1 MGLPEGY
8 VYRRFKTAIVNPT
21 PEQVA
26 YFRGVS
32 GACRWVYNLYLELK
46 YKSIRNYKTV
56 KGAPRPFSQYDFS
69 NFLTVLR
76 NCTSDQ
82 DNDFTWLLEYERVA
96 LNNSTVDAESAF
108 VRWAKGKG
116 GRPKFK
122 SKKGRK
128 ISFRT
133 DYQSFHRTRNG
144 CCCSKVR
151 DLKLS
156 RPLPK
161 CPEGLHY
168 ASPTI
173 SFDELESKWYL
184 SVPVPTKVKP
194 KKTSGEVV
202 GIDLGLVSTAITSYG
217 KVYGNVNDTNQ
228 RIKKLERRKK
238 FFQRRASKL
247 LLSNID
253 HYRTGPKGG
262 RIPVFKKPLSECKNY
277 QKALKKV
284 ELIQRKLNGIRDNFT
299 HQMTH
304 EIVSRPETSAIVI
317 ENLNVSGLM
326 KNRFKARRISEQRW
340 YMIRQQLEYKS
351 EEEGVTLITADR
363 FYPSSKNCSCCGYK
377 KKTLR
382 EDERI
387 YVCPN
392 CATIIDRDLNA
403 AINLA
408 EYGISK
414 LPDYYRKVTSA
425 DVSIPSQVAST
436 SVKESSSEAER
447 DRREGSQ
454 WRASK
459 SKSSRSCSYL
469 TSQNKFSKRRLERDT
484 RTDDRQVA

>member
-8 VYRRFKTAIVNPT
+8 VYRGFKTAIVNPT

-32 GACRWVYNLYLELK
+32 GARRWVYNLYVELK
-46 YKSIRNYKTV
+46 LKSIRNYKSIE
-56 KGAPRPFSQYDFS
+56 GAPKPFTQYDF
-69 NFLTVLR
+69 NKFLTLLR
-76 NCTSDQ
+76 NCTCDPE
-82 DNDFTWLLEYERVA
+82 NDFTWLRKYEREA
-96 LNNSTVDAESAF
+96 LNCSTFDAESAF
-108 VRWAKGKG
+108 LKWSRGKG

-122 SKKGRK
+122 SKNDRTV
-128 ISFRT
+128 SFRT
-133 DYQSFHRTRNG
+133 DYQIFRRTRNG
-144 CCCSKVR
+144 CFCSKVY

-156 RPLPK
+156 RSLPK
-161 CPEGLHY
+161 CPDGLHY

-173 SFDELESKWYL
+173 SFDKLKNKWYL
-184 SVPVPTKVKP
+184 SVLVPIKVKS

-202 GIDLGLVSTAITSYG
+202 GIDLGLISTAVTSYG
-217 KVYGNVNDTNQ
+217 KVYENINDRND

-238 FFQRRASKL
+238 VLQRRAAKL
-247 LLSNID
+247 LELNID
-253 HYRTGPKGG
+253 HYKTGPKGG
-262 RIPVFKKPLSECKNY
+262 RVPVFKKPLSESKNY

-284 ELIQRKLNGIRDNFT
+284 ELVQRKLNGIRNNFT

-304 EIVSRPETSAIVI
+304 EIVTRPETSAIVI
-317 ENLNVSGLM
+317 ENLNVSGMM
-326 KNRFKARRISEQRW
+326 KNRHKARRISEQRW

-351 EEEGVTLITADR
+351 EEEGITLITADR

-377 KKTLR
+377 KKNLR

-392 CATIIDRDLNA
+392 CGQVIDRDLNA

-408 EYGISK
+408 EYGINK

-425 DVSIPSQVAST
+425 DESTPSRVDCILS
-436 SVKESSSEAER
+436 KESSSEAER
-447 DRREGSQ
+447 DYREGSQ

-459 SKSSRSCSYL
+459 DKSSRTSSYL
-469 TSQNKFSKRRLERDT
+469 SSRNKLSRRRL
-484 RTDDRQVA
+484 DR